1 MENKYGM
8 KEARK
13 RIYVTT
19 DKARGALKT
28 LAGMPWDTVDREK
41 YWNYYEKEVYK
52 DEETIDHLFSR
63 IEEFLNELKDKDY
76 KKVLIVAHSGVS
88 KAFYNYFNG
97 LPEDGAF
104 LKLGLKNGDV
114 KEYKL

>member
-1 MENKYGM
+1 M
-8 KEARK
+8 
-13 RIYVTT
+13 
-19 DKARGALKT
+19 
-28 LAGMPWDTVDREK
+28 
-41 YWNYYEKEVYK
+41 
-52 DEETIDHLFSR
+52 
-63 IEEFLNELKDKDY
+63 LKDKSFYDTGVVVDSSDEILILQTCSHHKDY

>member
-1 MENKYGM
+1 MVVKRRAKPLLIALISIAVLIVVLLVSAIVTWNVMMSPVDKNNDEQIEVVIKNGATS
-8 KEARK
+8 KEIA
-13 RIYVTT
+13 
-19 DKARGALKT
+19 
-28 LAGMPWDTVDREK
+28 
-41 YWNYYEKEVYK
+41 
-52 DEETIDHLFSR
+52 TI
-63 IEEFLNELKDKDY
+63 LKDKDY